1 LIMGLMHLD
10 YRFNASLVVLYFPL
24 LLLCHVLLVR
34 LMWCPIGPC
43 HPLILP
49 SVVMSSCFCRLS
61 FSRLFPFG
69 CDHCLSPRRV
79 CVSNFVW
86 PFYLWRPVPSLVF
99 FLFVLFLYFF
109 FFFFYCAV
117 DGRLSLYSFSR
128 LPLIIPLSSVPD
140 KSLNCTTP
148 PSVTDFTSY
157 GPNQCILSFPGC

>member
-1 LIMGLMHLD
+1 
-10 YRFNASLVVLYFPL
+10 
-24 LLLCHVLLVR
+24 
-34 LMWCPIGPC
+34 
-43 HPLILP
+43 
-49 SVVMSSCFCRLS
+49 MSSCFCRLS

-79 CVSNFVW
+79 CVSTLCGLSTSGALC
-86 PFYLWRPVPSLVF
+86 PLWFFS
-99 FLFVLFLYFF
+99 FLFFFFF

-117 DGRLSLYSFSR
+117 GGRLSLYSFSR

-157 GPNQCILSFPGC
+157 GPNQCILSFPGCCNDLLSYISTRSPSLNVFFLMCLSCQDLSLAF